1 MKNDAEG
8 YDLKLFWKAFEWSC
22 VDISIGSS
30 DTQTACTYA
39 EWSVITS
46 KYLRQLNTKGVNRQ
60 MLFDNWI
67 LEIRD
72 GR

>member
-1 MKNDAEG
+1 M
-8 YDLKLFWKAFEWSC
+8 
-22 VDISIGSS
+22 DISIGSS

-60 MLFDNWI
+60 MLFDNRI